1 MSPRKFFHPDAAE
14 LTLHRILFALSDPT
28 RLAVVADL
36 KDGTEHA
43 SGNLLADS
51 VPRSTMTHHLKIL
64 REAGVMRTRPEGMRC
79 LISLR
84 RADVDARFP
93 GLLDAIMRH
102 GNADEPP
109 MATTRTTMR

>member
-1 MSPRKFFHPDAAE
+1 MSPRKFFHPTAAD

-36 KDGTEHA
+36 LDGAECA
-43 SGNLLADS
+43 SGDLLAES

-64 REAGVMRTRPEGMRC
+64 REAGVTRTRPEGMRC

-84 RADVDARFP
+84 RADLDARFP
-93 GLLDAIMRH
+93 GLLDAIMAH
-102 GNADEPP
+102 GTA
-109 MATTRTTMR
+109 A